1 MSTGNT
7 GDQPT
12 LRQRFLA
19 AVRSG
24 ELGRPEAHG
33 VELTITEFKAFF
45 PDENRNYLGSF
56 LSGAA
61 LEKGRTQMTYT
72 QYLMRLRKGVYRVH
86 PDVFEMQVVG
96 DARSPNNF
104 RQ

>member
-1 MSTGNT
+1 MNA
-7 GDQPT
+7 DNRRNQPT

-24 ELGRPEAHG
+24 ELGRQEANG

-45 PDENRNYLGSF
+45 PEVNRNYQGSF

-61 LEKGRTQMTYT
+61 LEKGRLQMTHT
-72 QYLMRLRKGVYRVH
+72 QYVIRLRKGVYRVH
-86 PDVFEMQVVG
+86 PDVFKPSQGAV
-96 DARSPNNF
+96 
-104 RQ
+104 Q

>member
-1 MSTGNT
+1 MNSGNT

-24 ELGRPEAHG
+24 ELGRQEAQG
-33 VELTITEFKAFF
+33 VELTMTEFKAFF

-56 LSGAA
+56 LSGAT
-61 LEKGRTQMTYT
+61 LEKGRLQMTHT

-86 PDVFEMQVVG
+86 PDVFKLLPRM
-96 DARSPNNF
+96 PL
-104 RQ
+104 

>member
-1 MSTGNT
+1 MNAGNRRN
-7 GDQPT
+7 QPT

-24 ELGRPEAHG
+24 ELGRQCEQG

-45 PDENRNYLGSF
+45 PGVNRNYLGSF
-56 LSGAA
+56 LSAA
-61 LEKGRTQMTYT
+61 TLEKGRLQITHT

-96 DARSPNNF
+96 DARIPQNL

>member
-1 MSTGNT
+1 MNAGNRRN
-7 GDQPT
+7 QPT

-24 ELGRPEAHG
+24 ELGRQEAHG

-45 PDENRNYLGSF
+45 PEVNRNYLGSF

-61 LEKGRTQMTYT
+61 LEKGRTQMTHT
-72 QYLMRLRKGVYRVH
+72 QYVIRLRKGVYRVH

-96 DARSPNNF
+96 DARNPNNL

>member
-1 MSTGNT
+1 MNAGNREN
-7 GDQPT
+7 QPT

-45 PDENRNYLGSF
+45 PEDNRNYLGSF

-61 LEKGRTQMTYT
+61 LEKGRLQMTHT
-72 QYLMRLRKGVYRVH
+72 QYVIRLRKGVYRVH
-86 PDVFEMQVVG
+86 PDVFRPSQG
-96 DARSPNNF
+96 AA
-104 RQ
+104 Q